1 MTAPERLR
9 WWLAGA
15 AVAALLL
22 WLLRGSLG
30 PFLAGAAIAYLL
42 DPVVDRMESLE
53 IKRTIASLLAVVTSF
68 VLAVAAFLLVF
79 PVLLA
84 QASGLLDLLPDI
96 VSSLQS
102 LAAKAAES
110 GIGGAFGGS
119 LADGLLDALRSA
131 GPTVGVGTLKAA
143 LAGGVAVVDA
153 VAFAVITP
161 VVGFYLLVDWKR
173 LIKHVD
179 NLVPR
184 SLIGEFR
191 LIAACIDRTL
201 AAFARGQ
208 LSVCAVL
215 GVFYA
220 VTLSLVGLDYA
231 VAIGIT
237 AGIASFI
244 PYVGTIIGFG
254 LATLVAVVQYFPE
267 PLPILVVIGIF
278 TLGQLAESYVLAPRL
293 VGRGV
298 GLHPIWLLFAL
309 VAGGNLFGFAGVL
322 VAVPVAAA
330 LGVLVRYFERRYRD
344 GRFYRYDGGSGEQPE
359 EDLAAGTPTSLV
371 TDTQSDRR

>member
-1 MTAPERLR
+1 MTASERLR
-9 WWLAGA
+9 WWLVGA
-15 AVAALLL
+15 VVAALLL

-42 DPVVDRMESLE
+42 DPLVDRMESLGVR
-53 IKRTIASLLAVVTSF
+53 RTIASMLAVVATF
-68 VLAVAAFLLVF
+68 VLAVAVFLLVF

-84 QASGLLDLLPDI
+84 QASELLDLLPKI
-96 VSSLQS
+96 VSHLQT
-102 LAAKAAES
+102 LAAKAAQS
-110 GIGGAFGGS
+110 GIGGSFGGS
-119 LADGLLDALRSA
+119 LADTLIDALRSA

-153 VAFAVITP
+153 IAFAVVTP

-173 LIKHVD
+173 LIKRVD
-179 NLVPR
+179 DLLPR
-184 SLIGEFR
+184 SLVGEVR
-191 LIAACIDRTL
+191 LIAAGIDRTL

-208 LSVCAVL
+208 VSVCAVL
-215 GVFYA
+215 GAFYA
-220 VTLSLVGLDYA
+220 LALSFVGLDYA

-267 PLPILVVIGIF
+267 PLPILVVVGVF

-330 LGVLVRYFERRYRD
+330 LGVLVRYAERRYRD
-344 GRFYRYDGGSGEQPE
+344 GRFYRYDGGGGKAGENSE
-359 EDLAAGTPTSLV
+359 AGTPSP
-371 TDTQSDRR
+371 

>member
-9 WWLAGA
+9 WWLAGT

-42 DPVVDRMESLE
+42 DPLVDRMESLG
-53 IKRTIASLLAVVTSF
+53 IKRTIASLLAVVASF

-96 VSSLQS
+96 VSRLQA

-119 LADGLLDALRSA
+119 LADGMIDALRSA

-173 LIKHVD
+173 LIMHVD

-184 SLIGEFR
+184 SLIGEVR
-191 LIAACIDRTL
+191 LIAAGIDRTL

-220 VTLSLVGLDYA
+220 VALSVVGLDYA

-267 PLPILVVIGIF
+267 PLPILVVIGVF

-309 VAGGNLFGFAGVL
+309 MAGGNLFGFAGVL

-344 GRFYRYDGGSGEQPE
+344 GRFYRYDGGGGSGGNAE
-359 EDLAAGTPTSLV
+359 EDSGAGPPSP
-371 TDTQSDRR
+371 

>member
-1 MTAPERLR
+1 MTSRERLR

-22 WLLRGSLG
+22 WLLHESLG

-42 DPVVDRMESLE
+42 DPLVDRMESLGVR
-53 IKRTIASLLAVVTSF
+53 RTFASLLSVLVSF
-68 VLAVAAFLLVF
+68 VLAVAIFLLVF

-84 QASGLLDLLPDI
+84 QLTELLDLLPDI
-96 VSSLQS
+96 VSRLQA

-110 GIGGAFGGS
+110 GLGGAFGGS
-119 LADGLLDALRSA
+119 VADSMVDALRSV

-153 VAFAVITP
+153 VAFAVVTP

-173 LIKHVD
+173 LIRRVD
-179 NLVPR
+179 DLLPR
-184 SLIGEFR
+184 SLVVETR
-191 LIAACIDRTL
+191 QIAGDIDRTL

-208 LSVCAVL
+208 VTVCAVL

-220 VTLSLVGLDYA
+220 LALSVVGLDYA

-237 AGIASFI
+237 AGLASFI

-254 LATLVAVVQYFPE
+254 LATLVAVVQHFPD
-267 PLPILVVIGIF
+267 PWPILVVIGIF
-278 TLGQLAESYVLAPRL
+278 TAGQLAESYVLAPRL

-322 VAVPVAAA
+322 VAVPVTAA
-330 LGVLVRYFERRYRD
+330 LGVLVRYAERRYRD
-344 GRFYRYDGGSGEQPE
+344 GRFYRYGGDGVPAGEE
-359 EDLAAGTPTSLV
+359 TSAGPPAP
-371 TDTQSDRR
+371 